1 MFQDTRGSNDA
12 VKNEV
17 DELKDQVNELKTK
30 MVEMERKFKIL
41 MSQVESDLDVERKA
55 RLTQQVEIERL
66 SKKLALLDKYN

>member
-1 MFQDTRGSNDA
+1 
-12 VKNEV
+12 
-17 DELKDQVNELKTK
+17 

-66 SKKLALLDKYN
+66 SKKLALLDK

>member
-1 MFQDTRGSNDA
+1 
-12 VKNEV
+12 
-17 DELKDQVNELKTK
+17 

-66 SKKLALLDKYN
+66 SKKLALLDKQNQMIIIQICKIF